1 MNEHS
6 LPTEKLFQEVHDLRT
21 ALANAQ
27 AEIERLAQRNQDVQ
41 TELDAADTGKLTLE
55 HQGNRYASAALLH
68 KAAVISQKIS
78 TVREPDML
86 ANRAIALIRSNFE
99 LYHVHIYLLD
109 TAEQVLRLHLGSGR
123 IGKQMQAAG
132 VIIPLKAEQ
141 SLVALAARQRQMVLS
156 QNVAQEPLFLANPL
170 LPETRSEL
178 SIPLEYGRTL
188 LGILDIQDNQINR
201 FSPAEVDALV
211 SLAGH
216 VAVALRNAQL
226 FSERRQI
233 QQNLLYQANLL
244 QNVSDAVIATD
255 NQFRIQSWNKAA
267 EKMYGWAAAEVM
279 GQVFDKVVPQIYG
292 EASYEAVMA
301 EFLAQGHWQGRVTQ
315 LRRDGSPLPILAS
328 VTAVKDATNTIIGSV
343 AVNRDISNQLAIE
356 EELRQR
362 TRSLEASNE
371 ELAQFAYAAS
381 HDLQEPLRMITAYL
395 QLLAS
400 KHKGTLDEESNEFI
414 AYALDGASR
423 MRQLITDLLAYSRV
437 GQQNQNFT
445 QVNLEKILEQVCL
458 NLEVQVK
465 ESQVAITHD
474 PLPTVLADKTQMLQ
488 LLQNLIS
495 NAIKFKS
502 SSNPKI
508 HLSAEKENG
517 RWLIKVSDNGI
528 GIDPKFSQKIFTIFQ
543 RLHTRDE
550 YPGTGIGLAM
560 CKKIIQKHGGEIWVE
575 SALGAGATFIVSLPD
590 NLT

>member
-1 MNEHS
+1 MNEDT
-6 LPTEKLFQEVHDLRT
+6 LPTEKLFQEIHDLRA

-27 AEIERLAQRNQDVQ
+27 AEIEHLSQRNQEVQ
-41 TELDAADTGKLTLE
+41 SELDLADTGNLALQ
-55 HQGNRYASAALLH
+55 HQANRYASATLLH

-86 ANRAIALIRSNFE
+86 ATRAIALIRSNFE

-109 TAEQVLRLHLGSGR
+109 AAEQVLRLHHGSGR
-123 IGKQMQAAG
+123 IGKQMQAEG
-132 VIIPLKAEQ
+132 RIISLQAEK
-141 SLVALAARQRQMVLS
+141 SLVALAARQRRMVLS
-156 QNVAQEPLFLANPL
+156 QNVAQEPLHLANPL
-170 LPETRSEL
+170 LPATRSEL

-188 LGILDIQDNQINR
+188 LGILDIQDSQINR

-233 QQNLLYQANLL
+233 QQKLLYQANLL

-255 NQFRIQSWNKAA
+255 NQFCIQSWNKAA
-267 EKMYGWAAAEVM
+267 EKMYGWKSAEVL

-292 EASYEAVMA
+292 AETYEAVMA
-301 EFLAQGHWQGRVTQ
+301 EFLARGQWQGRVTQ
-315 LRRDGSPLPILAS
+315 QRRDGSQMPILAS
-328 VTAVKDATNTIIGSV
+328 VTAVKDATNTVIGAV

-356 EELRQR
+356 EALRQR
-362 TRSLEASNE
+362 THSLEASNE

-400 KHKGTLDEESNEFI
+400 KHQGTLDEESNEFI

-437 GQQNQNFT
+437 GQKNQTFT
-445 QVNLEKILEQVCL
+445 QVDLEKILEQVCL
-458 NLEVQVK
+458 NLEMQVK
-465 ESQVAITHD
+465 ESQVIITHD
-474 PLPTVLADKTQMLQ
+474 PLPTLVADKTQMLQ

-495 NAIKFKS
+495 NALKFRS
-502 SSNPKI
+502 SSEPKI
-508 HLSAEKENG
+508 HLSAKKEKD

-528 GIDPKFSQKIFTIFQ
+528 GIDPKFSQKIFTLFQ

-575 SALGAGATFIVSLPD
+575 SALGAGSTFYLSLPE
-590 NLT
+590 NST